1 MSRLLALNKP
11 EWPYGVVGFI
21 AACVAGC
28 AQPAVSFL
36 LSAFITVFYLKD
48 MDELKR
54 QVGGGGKKQVLRD
67 VATPLMQ
74 HLIAAT
80 ALHP

>member
-21 AACVAGC
+21 AAIVSGC

-36 LSAFITVFYLKD
+36 LAAFITVFYIRD

-54 QVGGGGKKQVLRD
+54 QVSGGAGGGSR
-67 VATPLMQ
+67 
-74 HLIAAT
+74 
-80 ALHP
+80 ALAQRHARQSMSPCCLVRE